1 MNIQRF
7 ALGFSVLSISLF
19 ISFVSFSDTAHAQYS
34 RYDYWRLRM
43 DNGGAEENFGDWGGD
58 SSLRR
63 KIDELDNDPVEELPI
78 PVLLGIKLSQIP
90 DSWGDARADG
100 RTHEGTDILAP
111 RNAFVV
117 SPTDAV
123 VTRIGEGGNG
133 GIYVYTANPGDET
146 FYFAHLDHVNENL
159 SEGDVLE
166 PGDLIGYVG
175 NTGNAAAGP
184 THLHFG
190 IYDDDHDAINP
201 YPRLDHEF
209 SLEDRMEAI
218 EKILNASDDED
229 ELAEDL
235 VASYR
240 SLFLQAQAEDIDL
253 PESIEDELEKPVVVS
268 AQSTTRT
275 LRVGSRGADVTWLQQ
290 SLIKEDIGSKAV
302 ALKASG
308 ADGIFGPITFAAVVE
323 YQADNN
329 LVADGIVGPRTRA
342 ALDNDGY

>member
-1 MNIQRF
+1 MNIKQL

-19 ISFVSFSDTAHAQYS
+19 VSFSFFTNTAHAQY
-34 RYDYWRLRM
+34 RYWRNRDA
-43 DNGGAEENFGDWGGD
+43 DNGGSEESFSDWRGD

-63 KIDELDNDPVEELPI
+63 KIDALDDDAVDEMPI

-90 DSWGDARADG
+90 DSWGDARDNG

-111 RNAFVV
+111 KGAFVV

-146 FYFAHLDHVNENL
+146 FYFAHLDEVNEDL
-159 SEGDVLE
+159 SAGDVLE

-175 NTGNAAAGP
+175 NTGNASGGP
-184 THLHFG
+184 THLHLG
-190 IYDDDHDAINP
+190 IYDDDHDAENP
-201 YPRLDHEF
+201 YPRLDREF
-209 SLEDRMEAI
+209 TLEERMEAL
-218 EKILNASDDED
+218 EKILNASDDEE

-240 SLFLQAQAEDIDL
+240 SLFLQAQAEDIDI
-253 PESIEDELEKPVVVS
+253 PESIEDELKKPIVIS

-275 LRVGSRGADVTWLQQ
+275 LRIGSRGADVTWLQQ
-290 SLIKEDIGSKAV
+290 SLIKEDTGPKAE
-302 ALKASG
+302 ALKLSG
-308 ADGIFGPITFAAVVE
+308 ADGSFGPITLAAVIE
-323 YQADNN
+323 YQKDNN
-329 LVADGIVGPRTRA
+329 LTADGVVGPRTRA
-342 ALDNDGY
+342 ELDEDGY